1 MCHLGV
7 TRIGMSSQECVI
19 TEFIERYDGYLDLEE
34 D

>member
-7 TRIGMSSQECVI
+7 TRIGMSSEERVI